1 MTNYQSGIV
10 CLCTHPRKTHSG
22 GLRPKCLAVGCG
34 CERFLKADIDDGGTM
49 PLLSALQAE
58 TGETNSSD
66 AVRLLEEAMTLI
78 AGDRHEDYGP
88 ADVEFDRI
96 AIGWRVIFA
105 DGVVDNRRVALAMVW
120 LKSCRELAS
129 NKRDNW
135 VDIAGYAGLGG
146 TL

>member
-1 MTNYQSGIV
+1 
-10 CLCTHPRKTHSG
+10 
-22 GLRPKCLAVGCG
+22 
-34 CERFLKADIDDGGTM
+34 M

-66 AVRLLEEAMTLI
+66 AVKLLEEAMTLI
-78 AGDRHEDYGP
+78 SGDRHDDYGP

-105 DGVVDNRRVALAMVW
+105 DGIVDNRRVALAMVW

-135 VDIAGYAGLGG
+135 VDMAGYAGLGG